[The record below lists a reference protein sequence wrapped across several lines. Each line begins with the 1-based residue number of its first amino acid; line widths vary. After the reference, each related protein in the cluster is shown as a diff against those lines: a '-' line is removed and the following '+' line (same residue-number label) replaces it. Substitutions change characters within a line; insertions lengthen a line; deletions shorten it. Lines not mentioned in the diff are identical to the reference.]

1 MKNNILIRDDVRR
14 IVVGLDEVTVGLHD
28 LEAATPLDQHPE
40 LQCDLRCYADVIKRA
55 ANFLADLQE
64 RLHR

>member
-1 MKNNILIRDDVRR
+1 MKNSILLRDDVRR
-14 IVVGLDEVTVGLHD
+14 LVVGLDEITVGLHE
-28 LEAATPLDQHPE
+28 LEAATALDPHPE

-64 RLHR
+64 RLHL

>member
-14 IVVGLDEVTVGLHD
+14 LVVGLDEVTIGLHD
-28 LEAATPLDQHPE
+28 LEAATELDQHPE
-40 LQCDLRCYADVIKRA
+40 LQRDLRCYVGVIKRA

-64 RLHR
+64 RLHL